1 MQRSILSVVTLVY
14 SVSLAAAQTPD
25 AAAIPRTTAAPKT
38 EVLPTLPPKRFVIGL
53 PSADKINN
61 NGLALSPDGETL
73 VYIGNRGGVLQLF
86 RRSMD
91 QLEAVPIPAT
101 EGAQVPFFSPDGQ
114 WIGFFT
120 EDKLKKVALAG
131 GPAVTLCEISSGRW
145 GASWGL
151 DGTIAFSLPGSGLLR
166 VPAVGGV
173 PQPLIKVQVGQGE
186 SHRWPDILP
195 NGKAVL
201 FTVFPGTLEE
211 AYIAVANLE
220 TGQHGILLKGT
231 QPRYVRTGHLVFA
244 RPGSLWAVPFDADR
258 LELTGAPAPLLE
270 DIQVNGSGLANYAT
284 ADDGSLVYLSGAP
297 ARQVT
302 MVWVDRQGA
311 AQPLEAP
318 PRAYTQ
324 PQLSPDGRQLT
335 VTIQHEE
342 GAKDHIWVYDLARGS
357 LTRLTFEGSNHSSAW
372 TPDGKGIVFQSTRE
386 GRSNLFWK
394 PADVA
399 RAEEQITNSE
409 RSGGVSSISP
419 DGKLAFYR
427 ENHPTNREDIWVV
440 PLEGE
445 RKPSLFLQTPFD
457 ELVPQISPDGHWLAY
472 LSDES
477 GRFEVYVRP
486 FPSSSG
492 KWQISTEGGVEPLWA
507 RDGQELYYRS
517 GDKVMAVEITM
528 QPSFQ
533 AGTPRLL
540 FEGSYTRRGAIR
552 ETNFD
557 VWPDGQRFLMLK
569 PTEQETAPTQIN
581 VVLNWF
587 EELKRKVPTAQ

>member
-1 MQRSILSVVTLVY
+1 MQRSILLVIALVC
-14 SVSLAAAQTPD
+14 SVSLVMAQKPNT
-25 AAAIPRTTAAPKT
+25 AAIPRTTATPKT
-38 EVLPTLPPKRFVIGL
+38 EVQPTPPPNRFVIGL
-53 PSADKINN
+53 PPDDKINT
-61 NGLALSPDGETL
+61 NGLALSPDGRTL
-73 VYIGNRGGVLQLF
+73 VYIGNRSGVLQLF

-91 QLEAVPIPAT
+91 QLEAVPIPGT

-114 WIGFFT
+114 WVGFFT

-131 GPAVTLCEISSGRW
+131 GPAVTLREISGGRW

-151 DGTIAFSLPGSGLLR
+151 DDTIAFSLPGSGLLR
-166 VPAVGGV
+166 VPAVGGA
-173 PQPLIKVQVGQGE
+173 PQPLIKVEAGQGE

-195 NGKAVL
+195 SGKAVL

-211 AYIAVANLE
+211 AHIAVADLE
-220 TGQHGILLKGT
+220 TGQHAILLKGT
-231 QPRYVRTGHLVFA
+231 QPRYVRTGHIVFA
-244 RPGSLWAVPFDADR
+244 RPGSLWAIPFDADR

-270 DIQVNGSGLANYAT
+270 DIQVNGGGLANYAT
-284 ADDGSLVYLSGAP
+284 ADDGSLGYLSGAP

-302 MVWVDRQGA
+302 MVWVDRKGMA
-311 AQPLEAP
+311 EPLEAP

-324 PQLSPDGRQLT
+324 PEFSPDGRQLT
-335 VTIQHEE
+335 VTIQREE
-342 GAKDHIWVYDLARGS
+342 GGKDHIWVYDLPRGA
-357 LTRLTFEGSNHSSAW
+357 LTRLTFEGDNHASFW
-372 TPDGKGIVFQSTRE
+372 TPDGKRIAFRSTRE

-394 PADVA
+394 PADGSA
-399 RAEEQITNSE
+399 PEERLTTSE
-409 RSGGVSSISP
+409 YYQQGGSFSP

-457 ELVPQISPDGHWLAY
+457 ELVPRVSPDGRWIAY

-507 RDGQELYYRS
+507 RNGRELFYRT
-517 GDKVMAVEITM
+517 GDKVMAVEITT

-533 AGTPRLL
+533 AGTPRLV
-540 FEGSYTRRGAIR
+540 FEGSYVRHGGTP
-552 ETNFD
+552 ETNFA
-557 VWPDGQRFLMLK
+557 VTPDGQRFLMLK
-569 PTEQETAPTQIN
+569 AVEQQPQSEIR

-587 EELKRKVPTAQ
+587 EELKAKVPTGK